1 MAGVIGIDDGTSRSC
16 ITNELPMNKLANNEL
31 TNHQDSN

>member
-1 MAGVIGIDDGTSRSC
+1 MAGVIGIDDGTSL
-16 ITNELPMNKLANNEL
+16 ITNALPMNKPANNEL